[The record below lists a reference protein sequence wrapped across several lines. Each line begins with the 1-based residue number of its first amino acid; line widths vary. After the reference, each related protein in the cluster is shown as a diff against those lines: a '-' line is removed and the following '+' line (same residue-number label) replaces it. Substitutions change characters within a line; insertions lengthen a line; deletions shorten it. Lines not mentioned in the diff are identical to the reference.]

1 MPKKKISIFLLKTT
15 FAVPLILLGLWL
27 LQMLYYPV
35 VDVHKV
41 SARLEPAKEEGVFA
55 GILRAHKPLGRGH
68 FHMVDEEREKHEPYE
83 PLCLTCHGTFPHSK
97 EKKVRSLL
105 NFHTGF
111 MACAVCHVRKDPKAQ
126 DHFFIW
132 VDRVTGIT
140 SLAVEGEYG
149 KYPAKIFPVKI
160 TGGGQQE
167 IIRPVSQQSAREYL
181 ELKDKFTPDQAAK
194 AKIKLHEKLSQ
205 KPVFCMDCHK
215 KDGYIDFSELGYS
228 RNRVDHL
235 SSTEV
240 ASMIEK
246 YETFYLPE
254 VIDFSG
260 N

>member
-1 MPKKKISIFLLKTT
+1 MPKKKISIFLLKTI
-15 FAVPLILLGLWL
+15 FAVPLMLLGLWL

-41 SARLEPAKEEGVFA
+41 AARQEPTKEEGIFA

-68 FHMVDEEREKHEPYE
+68 FHMIDEEREKHEPYE

-160 TGGGQQE
+160 MGGGQQE

-194 AKIKLHEKLSQ
+194 AKIKLHEKLSK

-215 KDGYIDFSELGYS
+215 KDGYIDFAKLGYP

-235 SSTEV
+235 ASTEV
-240 ASMIEK
+240 ASMIQK

>member
-1 MPKKKISIFLLKTT
+1 MAHKIFMLLVKAIFAIPL
-15 FAVPLILLGLWL
+15 AVFGIWL
-27 LQMLYYPV
+27 LQMLYLPGA
-35 VDVHKV
+35 DGQK
-41 SARLEPAKEEGVFA
+41 PAAAQKPIAEQ
-55 GILRAHKPLGRGH
+55 GIFRNILINHKPLARGH
-68 FHMVDEEREKHEPYE
+68 FHMIDAERERHEPYQ

-97 EKKVRSLL
+97 EKKIRSLL

-111 MACAVCHVRKDPKAQ
+111 MACAVCHVRKDPAAQ
-126 DHFFIW
+126 DHYFIW
-132 VDRVTGIT
+132 VDRSTGIT

-160 TGGGQQE
+160 TERGQQE
-167 IIRPVSQQSAREYL
+167 IVRPVSEQSAREYL
-181 ELKDKFTPDQAAK
+181 ELKERFTSDQAAQ
-194 AKIKLHEKLSQ
+194 AKIRLHEKLSK

-215 KDGYIDFSELGYS
+215 KDGYLDFSKLGFP

-235 SSTEV
+235 ASSEV

>member
-1 MPKKKISIFLLKTT
+1 MSKKKISIFVLKAIV
-15 FAVPLILLGLWL
+15 AVPLMLLGLWL
-27 LQMLYYPV
+27 LQMLYLPGV
-35 VDVHKV
+35 VAHKT
-41 SARLEPAKEEGVFA
+41 AALQEPAKEEGIFA

-68 FHMVDEEREKHEPYE
+68 FHMIDEEREKHEPYE

-111 MACAVCHVRKDPKAQ
+111 MACAVCHVRKDPGDQ

-149 KYPAKIFPVKI
+149 KYPAKIFPVRI

-181 ELKDKFTPDQAAK
+181 ELKDKFTSDQAAK

-215 KDGYIDFSELGYS
+215 KDGYIEFSKLGYP

-235 SSTEV
+235 ASTEV

>member
-1 MPKKKISIFLLKTT
+1 MPAKKISIFVVKAIV
-15 FAVPLILLGLWL
+15 AVPLILMGLWL

-35 VDVHKV
+35 VDMHKI
-41 SARLEPAKEEGVFA
+41 AAEEPAREEGIFS
-55 GILRAHKPLGRGH
+55 GILRAHKPLRRGH
-68 FHMVDEEREKHEPYE
+68 FHMIDEEREKHEPYE

-111 MACAVCHVRKDPKAQ
+111 MACAVCHVRKDPAAG

-132 VDRVTGIT
+132 VDRATGIT
-140 SLAVEGEYG
+140 SLAVEAVNE
-149 KYPAKIFPVKI
+149 
-160 TGGGQQE
+160 E
-167 IIRPVSQQSAREYL
+167 SAREYL
-181 ELKDKFTPDQAAK
+181 ELKDKFTPDQAAQ
-194 AKIKLHEKLSQ
+194 AKIKLHEKLSK

-215 KDGYIDFSELGYS
+215 KDGYLDFAGLGFP

-235 SSTEV
+235 ASTEV

>member
-1 MPKKKISIFLLKTT
+1 MKKKGYVFLIKAIF
-15 FAVPLILLGLWL
+15 AAPLVLFGLWL
-27 LQMLYYPV
+27 LQMLYLPE
-35 VDVHKV
+35 VDAQKAV
-41 SARLEPAKEEGVFA
+41 SLQKPAAEEGIFKS
-55 GILRAHKPLGRGH
+55 IMKTQKPLGRGH
-68 FHMVDEEREKHEPYE
+68 FHMIDVEREKHEPYE

-111 MACAVCHVRKDPKAQ
+111 MACAVCHVRKDPGAQ
-126 DHFFIW
+126 DHIFIW
-132 VDRVTGIT
+132 VDRATGIT

-160 TGGGQQE
+160 TAGGHQE
-167 IIRPVSQQSAREYL
+167 IIRPVDEHSAREYL
-181 ELKDKFTPDQAAK
+181 DLKDKFTPDQAAQ
-194 AKIKLHEKLSQ
+194 AKIRLHERLSK

-215 KDGYIDFSELGYS
+215 KDGYLDFAKLGYP

-235 SSTEV
+235 ASSEV

>member
-1 MPKKKISIFLLKTT
+1 MRKKVFVFLVKAIFAL
-15 FAVPLILLGLWL
+15 PLVVFGLWL
-27 LQMLYYPV
+27 LMLLYTPG
-35 VDVHKV
+35 VDAQKL
-41 SARLEPAKEEGVFA
+41 AALQKPAEEEGVFK

-68 FHMVDEEREKHEPYE
+68 FHMIDEEREKHEPYE

-111 MACAVCHVRKDPKAQ
+111 MACAVCHVRKDPAAR

-132 VDRVTGIT
+132 VDRATGIT
-140 SLAVEGEYG
+140 SFTVEGEYG

-160 TGGGQQE
+160 TAGGQQE
-167 IIRPVSQQSAREYL
+167 IIRPVSEQSAREYL
-181 ELKDKFTPDQAAK
+181 ELKDKFTHDQAAE
-194 AKIKLHEKLSQ
+194 AKIKLHERLSK
-205 KPVFCMDCHK
+205 KPVQCMDCHK
-215 KDGYIDFSELGYS
+215 KDGYLDFAKLGYP

-235 SSTEV
+235 ASSEV

-254 VIDFSG
+254 VIDFG
-260 N
+260 GD

>member
-1 MPKKKISIFLLKTT
+1 MSKKKMSIFVLKAIV
-15 FAVPLILLGLWL
+15 AVPLTLLGLWL
-27 LQMLYYPV
+27 LQMLYLPGV
-35 VDVHKV
+35 VAHK
-41 SARLEPAKEEGVFA
+41 SAALQEPAKEEGIFA

-68 FHMVDEEREKHEPYE
+68 FHIIDEEREKHEPYE

-111 MACAVCHVRKDPKAQ
+111 MACAVCHVRKDPGDQ

-140 SLAVEGEYG
+140 SLSVEGEYG
-149 KYPAKIFPVKI
+149 KYPAKIFPVRI
-160 TGGGQQE
+160 TGNNQQE
-167 IIRPVSQQSAREYL
+167 IIRPVSQQSALEYL

-215 KDGYIDFSELGYS
+215 KDGYIEFSKLGYP

-235 SSTEV
+235 ASTEV

>member
-1 MPKKKISIFLLKTT
+1 MAKNKISNFLVKAIFAT
-15 FAVPLILLGLWL
+15 PLILLGLWL
-27 LQMLYYPV
+27 LQMLYLPG
-35 VDVHKV
+35 VDAHKT
-41 SARLEPAKEEGVFA
+41 AAQQQAAEEEGVFA

-68 FHMVDEEREKHEPYE
+68 FHMIDEGREKHEPYE

-111 MACAVCHVRKDPKAQ
+111 MACAVCHVRKDPEAQ
-126 DHFFIW
+126 DHYFIW
-132 VDRVTGIT
+132 VDRITGIM
-140 SLAVEGEYG
+140 SFEVEGEYG
-149 KYPAKIFPVKI
+149 KYPARIFPVKI
-160 TGGGQQE
+160 TQGGQQE
-167 IIRPVSQQSAREYL
+167 IIRPVSQHSAREYL
-181 ELKDKFTPDQAAK
+181 ELKDKFNPDQAAK
-194 AKIKLHEKLSQ
+194 AKIKLHEKLSK

-215 KDGYIDFSELGYS
+215 KDGYIDFSKLGYP

-254 VIDFSG
+254 VIDFSQ

>member
-1 MPKKKISIFLLKTT
+1 MSKKKISSFLLKAI

-27 LQMLYYPV
+27 LQMLYLPQL
-35 VDVHKV
+35 D
-41 SARLEPAKEEGVFA
+41 ARKPAGLQEPAKEEGIFA
-55 GILRAHKPLGRGH
+55 GILRARKPLGRGH
-68 FHMVDEEREKHEPYE
+68 FHMIDEEREKHEPYE

-111 MACAVCHVRKDPKAQ
+111 MACAVCHVRKDPADR

-149 KYPAKIFPVKI
+149 KYPARIFPVKI

-194 AKIKLHEKLSQ
+194 AKIKLHEKLSK

-215 KDGYIDFSELGYS
+215 KDGYIEFSKLGYP

-235 SSTEV
+235 RSTEV

-254 VIDFSG
+254 VIDFSD

>member
-1 MPKKKISIFLLKTT
+1 MPAKKISIFVVKAIV
-15 FAVPLILLGLWL
+15 AVPLILMGLWL
-27 LQMLYYPV
+27 LQMLYYPG
-35 VDVHKV
+35 VDMHKI
-41 SARLEPAKEEGVFA
+41 AAEEPAREEGIFS
-55 GILRAHKPLGRGH
+55 GILRAHKPLRRGH
-68 FHMVDEEREKHEPYE
+68 FHMIDEEREKHEPYE

-111 MACAVCHVRKDPKAQ
+111 MACAVCHVRKDPAAG

-132 VDRVTGIT
+132 VDRATGIT

-149 KYPAKIFPVKI
+149 KYPAKIFPVKT
-160 TGGGQQE
+160 TGGAQQE
-167 IIRPVSQQSAREYL
+167 IIRPVNEESAREYL
-181 ELKDKFTPDQAAK
+181 ELKDKFTPDQAAQ
-194 AKIKLHEKLSQ
+194 AKIKLHEKLSK

-215 KDGYIDFSELGYS
+215 KDGYLDFAGLGFP

-235 SSTEV
+235 ASTEV